1 MAKIDPCPNSSYL
14 FIPPLLSKP
23 MNSWDHY
30 LNSFLDSKVLYS
42 FLIDAGFWLIITI
55 LFVLFG
61 LLMQSKGQA
70 LGVQS
75 PEDLQRMLAASP
87 EQAQQLAV
95 ALKSLVLIS
104 ISGLIIL
111 GLVLLFG
118 FSFSRS
124 LIWNL
129 LLKEKQRYW
138 RWNGL
143 MIALIIPAAFFVLIL
158 GIIRVLTSTLSSTL
172 AILLGNLLLFT
183 LLIAFL
189 LFISTIF
196 LSFTTKYKVW
206 ESIGHGFYLIKAYWS
221 VLWRMFLLSL
231 GTGIILNLLLSSVS
245 QFMTSTVFT
254 IITLGLFILYFCWLR
269 VYLVLTLHTLHGIR
283 KVHQKTAAKP

>member
-1 MAKIDPCPNSSYL
+1 
-14 FIPPLLSKP
+14 

-30 LNSFLDSKVLYS
+30 LNSFLDSKVLYT
-42 FLIDAGFWLIITI
+42 FLIDAGFWLFITI

-104 ISGLIIL
+104 IFGLIIL

-129 LLKEKQRYW
+129 LLKQKHRYW

-143 MIALIIPAAFFVLIL
+143 LIALIIPAAFFVLIL
-158 GIIRVLTSTLSSTL
+158 GIIRVLISTLSSTIT
-172 AILLGNLLLFT
+172 ILLGNLLLFS
-183 LLIAFL
+183 LLIAFF

-196 LSFTTKYKVW
+196 LSFITNYKVW
-206 ESIGHGFYLIKAYWS
+206 ESIGHGFYLIKAYWN

-231 GTGIILNLLLSSVS
+231 GTGIVLNLLLTSVS

-254 IITLGLFILYFCWLR
+254 IITFGIFILYFCWLR
-269 VYLVLTLHTLHGIR
+269 VYLVVTLQEIR